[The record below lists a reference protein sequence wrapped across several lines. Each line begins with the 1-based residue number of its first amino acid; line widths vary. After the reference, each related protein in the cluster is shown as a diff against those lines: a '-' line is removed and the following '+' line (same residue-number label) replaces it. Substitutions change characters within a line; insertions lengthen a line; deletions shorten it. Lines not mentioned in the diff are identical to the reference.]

1 MISDKVSFEQWQP
14 STSELP
20 QEANII
26 IAFLYEGEEQHFPF
40 FAEQIT
46 PNEAFSRRDLVRTK
60 VMNGTE
66 VVTQGDWIGRDFTFT
81 CHVPVD
87 YDPTIYDKYFQ
98 AMLHQPCS
106 ILSPDMGDMFDA
118 QVIIKKTPM
127 ENYPHTLTLEIQ
139 VIEIP
144 EVDDYW
150 IDNVL
155 QKEKRMVI
163 VEK

>member
-1 MISDKVSFEQWQP
+1 MISDRVKFEDFQP
-14 STSELP
+14 SSAELP

-26 IAFLYEGEEQHFPF
+26 IAFQYEGEEQHFPF

-46 PNEAFSRRDLVRTK
+46 PNEAYSRRDLIRTK

-81 CHVPVD
+81 SHIPID
-87 YDPTIYDKYFQ
+87 YDPTIYDKYFTV
-98 AMLHQPCS
+98 MLHQPCT
-106 ILSPDMGDMFDA
+106 ILSPDMGNMFDA
-118 QVIIKKTPM
+118 QVLIKKSPL
-127 ENYPHTLTLEIQ
+127 ENYPKTLTLEIQ

-144 EVDDYW
+144 NIEDYW

-155 QKEKRMVI
+155 QKEKRLVI
-163 VEK
+163 TEK